1 MSAIAMGFVLLA
13 IGAGS
18 GTWQP
23 PALFAEEMPRAV
35 PKWEYRVLTKDQ
47 VIDLGKKDLTAGLNR
62 LGDESWELVAIE
74 PAQAAERGSGLAPK
88 PAQFYFKRP
97 ARLTVKQL
105 EVLKKLVQSAEL
117 NVTMWM
123 EWVARMENMAR
134 SGYYTKRELQ
144 LDKDQLK
151 AAETVLE
158 KARKDLAAFA
168 SDSKTAP
175 EKGRKPKKE

>member
-1 MSAIAMGFVLLA
+1 MSARTHLLNLSA
-13 IGAGS
+13 KRVE
-18 GTWQP
+18 
-23 PALFAEEMPRAV
+23 ALRD
-35 PKWEYRVLTKDQ
+35 W
-47 VIDLGKKDLTAGLNR
+47 I
-62 LGDESWELVAIE
+62 
-74 PAQAAERGSGLAPK
+74 RG
-88 PAQFYFKRP
+88 
-97 ARLTVKQL
+97 
-105 EVLKKLVQSAEL
+105 AEL
-117 NVTMWM
+117 NVTTWM

-158 KARKDLAAFA
+158 KARKELAAFA